1 MGLLD
6 TIDIETLL
14 DAIRRQE
21 ISTDAADPLAPMKD
35 VNTVVSDKGAVGEM
49 QIIPSMAMDPG
60 YGIPT
65 IFEVAAGLGFDV
77 KDRSEAAAR
86 SLARDPAVARE
97 YARNYLTRAY
107 DELGSVDAA
116 VGSYNMG
123 IPGMKSVLAN
133 ERAMP
138 IETRNY
144 IPMVRHWYSET
155 QPRYDFKV
163 IPRPPGR
170 PTPNA
175 PSFSPR
181 PQARPMGL
189 LD

>member
-6 TIDIETLL
+6 IIDIDTLL

-35 VNTVVSDKGAVGEM
+35 VNTVLSDKGAVGEM

-97 YARNYLTRAY
+97 YAKNYLMRAY
-107 DELGSVDAA
+107 DELGNVDAA

-123 IPGMKSVLAN
+123 IPAMKSVLAGD
-133 ERAMP
+133 RSLST
-138 IETRNY
+138 ETRNY
-144 IPMVRHWYSET
+144 IPMVRHWYGET
-155 QPRYDFKV
+155 QQPYDFGV
-163 IPRPPGR
+163 IPRPRGR